1 MVTRSLH
8 TRRFHDLSGFGAY
21 LSGAVAR
28 GAWLR
33 ISSMLLAVVF
43 GLLQSNLAFASG
55 SLPPLPITAGPFP
68 NFAGCLKYIEAT
80 YRRQA
85 AMAMPKP
92 LKSPHGG
99 SHQTILSTKGVVRG
113 VGEQATYDSE
123 IGHVNRAVDI
133 KFHLIVTS
141 YDWERYTL
149 NCQGAV
155 FSGSREGGYASQ
167 GTEPIPPG
175 KPLVV
180 PTQ

>member
-8 TRRFHDLSGFGAY
+8 PRRCHDLNGCGAY
-21 LSGAVAR
+21 LSSAIVR
-28 GAWLR
+28 GGRLK
-33 ISSMLLAVVF
+33 ISVMLLAVICV
-43 GLLQSNLAFASG
+43 LVQTDLAFASG
-55 SLPPLPITAGPFP
+55 SLPPLPITAGPFR
-68 NFAGCLKYIEAT
+68 NFAECLNYVEST

-133 KFHLIVTS
+133 EFRLIITS

-149 NCQGAV
+149 SCQGAV
-155 FSGSREGGYASQ
+155 FTGSQQNGYASQ

-180 PTQ
+180 PLQ